1 MEGDVDDAFWARVG
15 EFSARIVVMDTIV
28 VHPTPGLDPVWS
40 SFQVLY
46 RPHFSFF
53 TSISFIYIYFICCRV
68 QRVR

>member
-1 MEGDVDDAFWARVG
+1 MDGDVDDAFWARVG

-53 TSISFIYIYFICCRV
+53 ISI
-68 QRVR
+68 